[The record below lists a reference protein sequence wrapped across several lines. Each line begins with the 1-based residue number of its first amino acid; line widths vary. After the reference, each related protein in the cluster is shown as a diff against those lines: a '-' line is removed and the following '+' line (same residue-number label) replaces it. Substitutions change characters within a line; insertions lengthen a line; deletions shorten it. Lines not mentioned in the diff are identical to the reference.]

1 MLITK
6 APTSIPLGIL
16 CNYVWDSKEGI
27 LLAPSYTNIGKISR
41 EFYSASN
48 IYECLQQCES
58 AIAAG
63 GVYLRNIYKRGEEN
77 FHCNQ
82 GSEFLEAS
90 GYDISVRSNSKEG
103 KWHSPP

>member
-1 MLITK
+1 MSINFLQVIDGYITVPGLDLEEDVVIWTGTGVLITK

-63 GVYLRNIYKRGEEN
+63 GVYLRNTY
-77 FHCNQ
+77 
-82 GSEFLEAS
+82 
-90 GYDISVRSNSKEG
+90 
-103 KWHSPP
+103 